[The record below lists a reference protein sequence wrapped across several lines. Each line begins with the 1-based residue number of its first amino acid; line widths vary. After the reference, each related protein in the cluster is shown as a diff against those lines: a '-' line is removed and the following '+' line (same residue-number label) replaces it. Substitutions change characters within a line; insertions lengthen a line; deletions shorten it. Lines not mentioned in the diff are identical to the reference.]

1 MFECISFLFLTAL
14 AFVAWAVLC
23 FQHFVQVQTRLSSDF
38 RVELYTERPAITFEP
53 QLCHNTSEESSS
65 DSSYQFATSFGVIF
79 ALTFGLS
86 KLLQLAE
93 LQAKRYFKSKKAL
106 YPQSATKVQD
116 PVDEQK
122 APSQQNDS
130 NPLES
135 LQDHNGNLKEQL
147 SILQLQCL
155 EMRELLHELEIS
167 SSSSSYESVRS
178 GNRLAMAKSSEESMV
193 VWRRSDSLTGTVS
206 GSLHAEK
213 GNSPST
219 QNIYITNSHFHIN
232 GQVYLTENHVN
243 VELSQNASMFCR
255 RQSEFLQ
262 VAGRFISGPKKMP
275 MITGLRCHNILI

>member
-1 MFECISFLFLTAL
+1 LLLTFCLLFT
-14 AFVAWAVLC
+14 C
-23 FQHFVQVQTRLSSDF
+23 
-38 RVELYTERPAITFEP
+38 TERPGITFEP
-53 QLCHNTSEESSS
+53 QLCHSPSEQSSS
-65 DSSYQFATSFGVIF
+65 DSSDSTYQFATSFGVIF

-106 YPQSATKVQD
+106 HPKSAAKVQD
-116 PVDEQK
+116 PVVEQK
-122 APSQQNDS
+122 APSQQDDS
-130 NPLES
+130 NPFDL
-135 LQDHNGNLKEQL
+135 LQDHNENLKEQL

-155 EMRELLHELEIS
+155 EMRELLHELDIS
-167 SSSSSYESVRS
+167 SSSSSYGSVRS
-178 GNRLAMAKSSEESMV
+178 GNRVAMAKSSEESMV

-213 GNSPST
+213 VNSPST

-243 VELSQNASMFCR
+243 VELTQNASLFGR
-255 RQSEFLQ
+255 GQSEFLQ

-275 MITGLRCHNILI
+275 MLTGMRCHNILI